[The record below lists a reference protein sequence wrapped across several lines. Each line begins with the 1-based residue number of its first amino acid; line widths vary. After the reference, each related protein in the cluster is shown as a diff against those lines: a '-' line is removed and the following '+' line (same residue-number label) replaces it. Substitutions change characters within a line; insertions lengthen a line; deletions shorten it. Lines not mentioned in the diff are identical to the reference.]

1 MNNRSIPFFC
11 IKFEKENGK
20 HEFYY
25 QSVNFS
31 FKSIQFTF
39 DEIDKRLRG

>member
-1 MNNRSIPFFC
+1 MNNKSIPLFF
-11 IKFEKENGK
+11 IKFEKENGEY
-20 HEFYY
+20 EFYY
-25 QSVNFS
+25 QTVNFS